1 MGFFT
6 DEERIKKFDLL
17 RLIYLLAFLLSF
29 GITEFGRK
37 IYRPYIYSHNMNDF
51 GLADSIGNLGGILVQ
66 TFIGMTLLNP
76 SRKQGLRLILLFIVG
91 YIVYEILQPFLPRGT
106 FDWMD
111 IYGTLLGGG
120 FGTLIF
126 LGLHWLRNRLP
137 AK

>member
-1 MGFFT
+1 
-6 DEERIKKFDLL
+6 
-17 RLIYLLAFLLSF
+17 
-29 GITEFGRK
+29 
-37 IYRPYIYSHNMNDF
+37 MNDF